1 MLDFITNQCPI
12 PHSFSSILFAH
23 FPGHLHIGGNSTC
36 LFSGICTSNGV
47 SAAIN
52 KIVKRGNWAK
62 RAPSVS
68 GNRAVREQLISRGEI
83 GRGWSVAER
92 PLRRAYAQGARSA
105 RFQEAKSGEAV
116 MQLNAPCYARG
127 YFGGTSVFQDSLHC
141 RINCF
146 NLI

>member
-68 GNRAVREQLISRGEI
+68 GNR
-83 GRGWSVAER
+83 RGWNAAER

>member
-83 GRGWSVAER
+83 GRGWSIAER
-92 PLRRAYAQGARSA
+92 PLRAETALFASVRIPRE
-105 RFQEAKSGEAV
+105 RILLV
-116 MQLNAPCYARG
+116 LNNE
-127 YFGGTSVFQDSLHC
+127 T
-141 RINCF
+141 RID
-146 NLI
+146 